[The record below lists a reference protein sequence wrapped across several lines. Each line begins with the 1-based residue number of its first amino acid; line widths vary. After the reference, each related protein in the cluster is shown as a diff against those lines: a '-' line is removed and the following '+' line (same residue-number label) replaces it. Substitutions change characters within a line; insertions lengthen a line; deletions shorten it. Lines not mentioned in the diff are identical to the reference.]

1 MSESNIEVIG
11 IDEIQDGLAALQR
24 RIENMRPIMAEIG
37 NMVINEID
45 ETFED
50 EGHPKWIPLSRT
62 TLRLGYT
69 NMGKSKAHTHNKD
82 GKVTRG
88 FERYINDHKIL
99 QRSGRLRNSIT
110 YDATNDSVMVGT
122 NWGAGTIKGGAAI
135 HQFGGMAG
143 RGRKVKIP
151 ARPFMPIDANGNLVP
166 SLGQAILSYVDK
178 KLDEAVE

>member
-1 MSESNIEVIG
+1 MSQSNIEVTG
-11 IDEIQDGLAALQR
+11 IEETQDRLATLQR
-24 RIENMRPIMAEIG
+24 RVENMQPIMAEIG
-37 NMVINEID
+37 NMVTNEID

-88 FERYINDHKIL
+88 FERYMSDRKIL
-99 QRSGRLRNSIT
+99 QNSHRLRNSFVSEST
-110 YDATNDSVMVGT
+110 MDSVTVGS
-122 NWGAGTIKGGAAI
+122 NLPYVAI
-135 HQFGGMAG
+135 QHFGGMAG
-143 RGRKVKIP
+143 RGHKVKIP
-151 ARPFMPIDANGNLVP
+151 ARMILPIDANGNLVP
-166 SLGQAILSYVDK
+166 SLGQAILSYVEK